1 MASGFL
7 LDTTIVS
14 YLLDGRDTVLIERVA
29 AVDEC
34 RLFVSSMT
42 CYELWFGLTRR
53 LMQAPSSKRPLE
65 IQSRLEQWSKDLNI
79 VSFDGKRQAWPLGST
94 LLWYSEV
101 GFCNNRICSSPPK
114 RLQTTWFW
122 FRTITGHSKGF
133 KKKVCF
139 GKIGVHGNLIAVL
152 FRAGNIRVL

>member
-7 LDTTIVS
+7 LDTNIVS

-34 RLFVSSMT
+34 QLFVSSIT

-53 LMQAPSSKRPLE
+53 LMQAPSSKRLLE

-79 VSFDGKRQAWPLGST
+79 VSFDGKAAGVAARLFNST
-94 LLWYSEV
+94 LVQQGRILQQPDMFIAAQAIANNLTLVSHDHRAFEGLQKEGLLWEDWCV
-101 GFCNNRICSSPPK
+101 R
-114 RLQTTWFW
+114 
-122 FRTITGHSKGF
+122 
-133 KKKVCF
+133 
-139 GKIGVHGNLIAVL
+139 
-152 FRAGNIRVL
+152 

>member
-34 RLFVSSMT
+34 RLFVSSIT

-53 LMQAPSSKRPLE
+53 LMQAPSSKRLLE
-65 IQSRLEQWSKDLNI
+65 IQSRLEQWSKHLNI
-79 VSFDGKRQAWPLGST
+79 VSFDGKAAGAAARFNST
-94 LLWYSEV
+94 LVQRGRILQQPDM
-101 GFCNNRICSSPPK
+101 FIAAQAIANNLVLVSHDHRAFEG
-114 RLQTTWFW
+114 LQKE
-122 FRTITGHSKGF
+122 G
-133 KKKVCF
+133 
-139 GKIGVHGNLIAVL
+139 LL
-152 FRAGNIRVL
+152 

>member
-7 LDTTIVS
+7 LDTNIVS

-34 RLFVSSMT
+34 RLFVSSIT

-53 LMQAPSSKRPLE
+53 LMQAPSSKRLLE

-79 VSFDGKRQAWPLGST
+79 VSFDGKAAGVAARFNST
-94 LLWYSEV
+94 LVQRGRILQQPDM
-101 GFCNNRICSSPPK
+101 FIAAQAIANN
-114 RLQTTWFW
+114 LTLFH
-122 FRTITGHSKGF
+122 TITGHSKGF

>member
-7 LDTTIVS
+7 LDTNIVS

-34 RLFVSSMT
+34 QLFVSSIT

-53 LMQAPSSKRPLE
+53 LMQAPSSKRLLE

-79 VSFDGKRQAWPLGST
+79 VSFDGKAAGVAARLFNST
-94 LLWYSEV
+94 LVQRGRILQQPDM
-101 GFCNNRICSSPPK
+101 FIAAQAIANNLTLVS
-114 RLQTTWFW
+114 
-122 FRTITGHSKGF
+122 HD
-133 KKKVCF
+133 
-139 GKIGVHGNLIAVL
+139 H
-152 FRAGNIRVL
+152 RAFEGYG

>member
-34 RLFVSSMT
+34 RLFVSSIT

-53 LMQAPSSKRPLE
+53 LMQAPSSKRLLE

-79 VSFDGKRQAWPLGST
+79 VSFDGKAAGVAARFNST
-94 LLWYSEV
+94 LVQRGRTLLQLDMFIAAQTIANNLVLVSHDHRAFEGLQKEGLLWEDW
-101 GFCNNRICSSPPK
+101 CAR
-114 RLQTTWFW
+114 
-122 FRTITGHSKGF
+122 
-133 KKKVCF
+133 
-139 GKIGVHGNLIAVL
+139 
-152 FRAGNIRVL
+152 

>member
-7 LDTTIVS
+7 LDTNIVS

-34 RLFVSSMT
+34 QLFVSSIT

-53 LMQAPSSKRPLE
+53 LMQAPSSKRLLE

-79 VSFDGKRQAWPLGST
+79 VSFDGKAAGVAARLFNST
-94 LLWYSEV
+94 LVQQGRILQQPDMFIAAQAIANNLTLVSHDHRAFEELQKEGLLWEDW
-101 GFCNNRICSSPPK
+101 CAR
-114 RLQTTWFW
+114 
-122 FRTITGHSKGF
+122 
-133 KKKVCF
+133 
-139 GKIGVHGNLIAVL
+139 
-152 FRAGNIRVL
+152 

>member
-34 RLFVSSMT
+34 RLFVSSIT

-53 LMQAPSSKRPLE
+53 LMQAPSSKRLLE

-79 VSFDGKRQAWPLGST
+79 VSFDGKAAGVAARFNST
-94 LLWYSEV
+94 LVQRGRILQQPDMFIAAQAIANNLVLVSHDHRAFEGLQKEGLLWEDWSA
-101 GFCNNRICSSPPK
+101 R
-114 RLQTTWFW
+114 
-122 FRTITGHSKGF
+122 
-133 KKKVCF
+133 
-139 GKIGVHGNLIAVL
+139 
-152 FRAGNIRVL
+152 

>member
-7 LDTTIVS
+7 LDTNIVS

-34 RLFVSSMT
+34 RLFVSSIT

-53 LMQAPSSKRPLE
+53 LMQAPSSKRLLE

-79 VSFDGKRQAWPLGST
+79 VSFDGKAAGVAARFNST
-94 LLWYSEV
+94 LVQRGRILQQPDMFIAAQAIANNLVLVSHDHRAFEGLQKEGLLWEDW
-101 GFCNNRICSSPPK
+101 CAP
-114 RLQTTWFW
+114 
-122 FRTITGHSKGF
+122 
-133 KKKVCF
+133 
-139 GKIGVHGNLIAVL
+139 
-152 FRAGNIRVL
+152 

>member
-34 RLFVSSMT
+34 RLFVSSIT

-53 LMQAPSSKRPLE
+53 LMQAPSSKRLLE
-65 IQSRLEQWSKDLNI
+65 IQSRLEQWSKHLNI
-79 VSFDGKRQAWPLGST
+79 VSFDGKAAGAAARFNST
-94 LLWYSEV
+94 LVQRGRILQQPDMFIAAQAIANNLTLVSHDHRAFEGLQKVGLLWEDW
-101 GFCNNRICSSPPK
+101 CAR
-114 RLQTTWFW
+114 
-122 FRTITGHSKGF
+122 
-133 KKKVCF
+133 
-139 GKIGVHGNLIAVL
+139 
-152 FRAGNIRVL
+152 

>member
-7 LDTTIVS
+7 LDTNIVS

-34 RLFVSSMT
+34 RLFVSSIT

-53 LMQAPSSKRPLE
+53 LMQAPSSKRLLE

-79 VSFDGKRQAWPLGST
+79 VSFDGKAAGVAARFNST
-94 LLWYSEV
+94 LVQRGRILQQPDMFIAAQAIANNLVLVSHDHRAFEGLQKEGLLWED
-101 GFCNNRICSSPPK
+101 C
-114 RLQTTWFW
+114 
-122 FRTITGHSKGF
+122 
-133 KKKVCF
+133 
-139 GKIGVHGNLIAVL
+139 VHGNLIAVL

>member
-7 LDTTIVS
+7 LDTNIVS

-34 RLFVSSMT
+34 RLFVSSIT

-53 LMQAPSSKRPLE
+53 LMQAPSSKRLLE

-79 VSFDGKRQAWPLGST
+79 VSFDGKAAGVAARFNST
-94 LLWYSEV
+94 LVLRGRILQQPDMFIAAQAIANNLVLVSHDHRAFAGLQKEGLLWEDW
-101 GFCNNRICSSPPK
+101 CAR
-114 RLQTTWFW
+114 
-122 FRTITGHSKGF
+122 
-133 KKKVCF
+133 
-139 GKIGVHGNLIAVL
+139 
-152 FRAGNIRVL
+152 

>member
-7 LDTTIVS
+7 LDTNIVS

-34 RLFVSSMT
+34 RLFVSSIT

-53 LMQAPSSKRPLE
+53 LMQAPSSKRLLE

-79 VSFDGKRQAWPLGST
+79 VSFDGKAAGVAARFNST
-94 LLWYSEV
+94 LVQRGRTLLQLDMFIAAQAIANNLVLVSHDHRAFEGLQKEGLLWEDWCV
-101 GFCNNRICSSPPK
+101 R
-114 RLQTTWFW
+114 
-122 FRTITGHSKGF
+122 
-133 KKKVCF
+133 
-139 GKIGVHGNLIAVL
+139 
-152 FRAGNIRVL
+152 